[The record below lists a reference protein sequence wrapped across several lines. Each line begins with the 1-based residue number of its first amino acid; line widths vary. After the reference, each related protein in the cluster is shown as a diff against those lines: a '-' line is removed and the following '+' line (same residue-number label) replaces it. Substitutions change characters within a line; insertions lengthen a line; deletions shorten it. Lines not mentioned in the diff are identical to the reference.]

1 MTLLS
6 RNFLVSTVLA
16 LSDFLSFIISIYLA
30 IGLVSSTFSEN
41 ENIAIF
47 ANNEGWVA
55 LHWLLAFCCVGWYAV
70 RLRHYFYRKTFWFEL
85 KEILRTLVIFA
96 VIEIAIIAFT
106 TWSYSRLL
114 WMSTWV
120 FVLILVPISRMMTK
134 RALNGLGYWQR
145 DTWIIGSGNNAREAY
160 KAVNSERNLGLNI
173 VGFIASEG
181 GASAGGHIDGIT
193 VSCND
198 INWLDTKD
206 KQTQFI
212 VAVESDQSEIRNT
225 WLRNFMIKGFRY
237 VSVIPTLRGMPLDS
251 TDVSFIFSHEVMIF
265 RVQQN
270 LAKWSSR
277 VLKRMFDIVGSI
289 AIIILL
295 SPLLLYISRKVQRD
309 GGPAIYGHERIGKD
323 GEPFKCLKFR
333 SMVINSQEVLE
344 NLLSTDLDAKKE
356 WDATF
361 KLKND
366 PRITKIGGFLRRTS
380 LDELPQLFNV
390 LKGEMSLVGPRPIIT
405 AELER
410 YNDEVDYYLLS
421 KPGMTGLWQ
430 VSGRSDVDYET
441 RVYLDA
447 WYVKNWSMWNDIAIL
462 FKTVGVV
469 LRKDGAY

>member
-30 IGLVSSTFSEN
+30 MGLVSSTFSEN

-47 ANNEGWVA
+47 AHNEGWVA

-277 VLKRMFDIVGSI
+277 VLKRMFDI
-289 AIIILL
+289 
-295 SPLLLYISRKVQRD
+295 
-309 GGPAIYGHERIGKD
+309 
-323 GEPFKCLKFR
+323 
-333 SMVINSQEVLE
+333 
-344 NLLSTDLDAKKE
+344 
-356 WDATF
+356 
-361 KLKND
+361 
-366 PRITKIGGFLRRTS
+366 
-380 LDELPQLFNV
+380 
-390 LKGEMSLVGPRPIIT
+390 
-405 AELER
+405 
-410 YNDEVDYYLLS
+410 
-421 KPGMTGLWQ
+421 
-430 VSGRSDVDYET
+430 
-441 RVYLDA
+441 
-447 WYVKNWSMWNDIAIL
+447 
-462 FKTVGVV
+462 
-469 LRKDGAY
+469 